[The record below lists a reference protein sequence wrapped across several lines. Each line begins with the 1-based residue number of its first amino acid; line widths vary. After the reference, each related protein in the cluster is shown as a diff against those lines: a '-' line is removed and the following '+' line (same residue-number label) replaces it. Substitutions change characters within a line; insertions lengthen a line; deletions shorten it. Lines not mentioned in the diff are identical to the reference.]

1 MNRKWLGWFFAPV
14 MVFALSACD
23 VDVND
28 PGAPPDIDVEG
39 GRAPDV
45 EVTPPDVDIRSQ
57 EREVDVPSDVD
68 IKTERKTIEVPDVDI
83 TPADENEPEPNE

>member
-1 MNRKWLGWFFAPV
+1 MSRKWLAGLMAPL

-28 PGAPPDIDVEG
+28 PGEAPDIEVEE

-45 EVTPPDVDIRSQ
+45 EVTPPDVD
-57 EREVDVPSDVD
+57 VD
-68 IKTERKTIEVPDVDI
+68 TERKKIEVPDVDI
-83 TPADENEPEPNE
+83 TPADENEPEQND